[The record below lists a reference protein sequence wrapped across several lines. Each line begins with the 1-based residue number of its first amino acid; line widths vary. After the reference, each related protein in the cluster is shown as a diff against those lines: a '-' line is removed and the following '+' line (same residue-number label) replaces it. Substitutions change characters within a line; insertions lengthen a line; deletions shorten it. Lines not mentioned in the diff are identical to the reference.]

1 MLQIVMVAVGDTMM
15 RILLQQCTIF
25 VGRGRSV
32 WYVGYIICM
41 YMHMQTNI
49 HLRFS
54 VLISIWAAGNR
65 GFYFKSVSFLASR
78 NGIRDMNS
86 IFYSKY
92 LLYLHFTCRYCAS
105 EYYVQTSSQQSYQQS
120 VQHSQGYSTSCGF
133 LGLGRC
139 RRTRY

>member
-1 MLQIVMVAVGDTMM
+1 MLQIVMVAAGDTMM
-15 RILLQQCTIF
+15 RT
-25 VGRGRSV
+25 VATV
-32 WYVGYIICM
+32 YNICGEGEECLVCWLHNM
-41 YMHMQTNI
+41 HVHMQTNI

-65 GFYFKSVSFLASR
+65 GFYFKSISFLASR

-133 LGLGRC
+133 LGLSRC